1 MPKGVTCDGFYFKY
15 VAEAFSLVVM
25 NSECHE
31 RHVVNN
37 MLQLPVRDYKFDNL
51 FGQKK
56 CSLISFHAQPL
67 TSEHGYWCSLS

>member
-1 MPKGVTCDGFYFKY
+1 MPKGVTYDGFHLEY

-31 RHVVNN
+31 RHLVNT
-37 MLQLPVRDYKFDNL
+37 MLQLPVREFKFDNL
-51 FGQKK
+51 FGQNKMQF
-56 CSLISFHAQPL
+56 ISFHAQPL